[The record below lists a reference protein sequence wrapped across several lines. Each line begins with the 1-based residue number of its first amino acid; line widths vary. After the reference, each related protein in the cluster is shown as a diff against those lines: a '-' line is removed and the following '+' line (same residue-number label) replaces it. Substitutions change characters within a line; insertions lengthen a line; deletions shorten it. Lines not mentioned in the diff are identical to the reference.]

1 MSREII
7 FGIETRNTFH
17 DVGRRDPSA
26 LDISVVSIWDSETDK
41 FSSFVMETLDE
52 LWPIMERA
60 TTLIGYNSEHFDT
73 PLLDKYYPGNLWGL
87 KQIDLMKTIQESFG
101 KRVGLDPVASATLG
115 VEKSAHG
122 LQAVEWWK
130 NGEIDKI
137 IQYCEQDVNV
147 TKQLYEHMRDEQ
159 FVLIPDILTGETQK
173 ITVNTSDW
181 HSSDDQADSGGMTI
195 GFGF

>member
-1 MSREII
+1 MAREII
-7 FGIETRNTFH
+7 FDIETRNTFH
-17 DVGRRDPSA
+17 DVGRRDPAA
-26 LDISVVSIWDSETDK
+26 LDISVVSIWDSAEDK
-41 FSSFVMETLDE
+41 ISSFTMETLDD

-60 TTLIGYNSEHFDT
+60 TSLIGYNSEHFDT

-87 KQIDLMKTIQESFG
+87 KQIDLMKTIQQSFG

-130 NGEIDKI
+130 NGEVDKI

-159 FVLIPDILTGETQK
+159 FVMIPDILTGKTTKIKVDTSSWHETDG
-173 ITVNTSDW
+173 SE
-181 HSSDDQADSGGMTI
+181 AGGMTI

>member
-1 MSREII
+1 MAREII
-7 FGIETRNTFH
+7 FDIETRNTFH

-26 LDISVVSIWDSETDK
+26 LDISVVSIWDSETNK

-181 HSSDDQADSGGMTI
+181 HNSDDQADSGGMTI